1 MVLREDGREECWEEV
16 GLGGGC
22 RVGPSDVTKFT
33 DMAMDLGFGRV
44 SMSKLSGQPVA
55 AINAQSRSP

>member
-1 MVLREDGREECWEEV
+1 VEV
-16 GLGGGC
+16 V

>member
-1 MVLREDGREECWEEV
+1 MGGRNAGKELAWVEV
-16 GLGGGC
+16 V